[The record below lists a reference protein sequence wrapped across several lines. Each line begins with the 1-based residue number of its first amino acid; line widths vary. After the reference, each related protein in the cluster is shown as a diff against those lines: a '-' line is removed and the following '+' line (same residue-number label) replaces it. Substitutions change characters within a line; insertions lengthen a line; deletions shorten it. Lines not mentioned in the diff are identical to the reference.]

1 LPVHYPDMRLD
12 NLGQAIDEDILDILS
27 VEQAV

>member
-1 LPVHYPDMRLD
+1 MGLD
-12 NLGQAIDEDILDILS
+12 NLGQAIDEYILLILS

>member
-1 LPVHYPDMRLD
+1 MRLD

-27 VEQAV
+27 VEQAI